1 MEGFP
6 CRLCWEGTICLARP
20 PPGASATSLALKG
33 GLKVLRFFSR
43 FLIIYFSYL
52 TKWMAGRSKGSRTNV
67 NCLFILKIQKSHST
81 GRLAW
86 WHNRITDT
94 CLEENCMMKENRDA
108 LDFYIKLLNGIHQ
121 ELNFLWSPLSCI
133 NIQIYQQLE
142 LWDPYCILFFPIPQQ
157 NVVTVKLH
165 QAVSFLANV
174 IVACMFI
181 NLQRLT

>member
-33 GLKVLRFFSR
+33 GLKVLRFFSH

-52 TKWMAGRSKGSRTNV
+52 TKWMAGRSKGSSTNV

-94 CLEENCMMKENRDA
+94 CLEENCMMKENRDT

-133 NIQIYQQLE
+133 NIQISATWVVRSLLYS
-142 LWDPYCILFFPIPQQ
+142 FFPDSAAKCCDSKI
-157 NVVTVKLH
+157 
-165 QAVSFLANV
+165 ASSSV
-174 IVACMFI
+174 ISCKCNCGMHVH
-181 NLQRLT
+181 